1 MKVGTELYNTRTGGI
16 GVIIDKSCTISFPT
30 TCYLV
35 QNKRYDSKRM
45 WLSRYQIDS
54 LFSRGTLIEHNQL
67 EPIKHIRRLD
77 FNDSQSA

>member
-16 GVIIDKSCTISFPT
+16 GVIIDKTEANCTAT

-35 QNKRYDSKRM
+35 QNKREDSKRM

-77 FNDSQSA
+77 FNDSQSS